1 MIAKLSRDQ
10 AVGCQVAMPLD
21 TGGVTN
27 LHLRADGERDPGLPD
42 SYMPTMDTGPDIG
55 AALKSAREFRGLTL
69 QDVADSTRIR
79 RAYLAA
85 IEDMRLDEL
94 PSRPF
99 TIGYVRAYANALGM
113 DGEAAVERFKLDEPA
128 PDEPLRAPVGVRR
141 DGDPRVMAIVI
152 VGLLIVGAIV
162 MWNIAQRAMSEQAPP
177 AANAPE
183 ASAVGLPAPAPPGGP
198 VALGAPLPAPVE
210 STTPTP
216 YETPGLEAATA
227 GDGSS
232 RAADDA
238 AKLAKAHPEDVV
250 AAPSA
255 PLASTFVAN
264 GVVHGAPAAGSVV
277 TLQARKP
284 TSLIVRGADGSVY
297 FARQLAAGEAYR
309 APMLKG
315 LTVDV
320 AEPSSVQVFVGG
332 QSKGL
337 LPSAQTLVSKLAA
350 QAQ

>member
-1 MIAKLSRDQ
+1 
-10 AVGCQVAMPLD
+10 MPLD

-27 LHLRADGERDPGLPD
+27 LHLRADGDRDPGLAD

-85 IEDMRLDEL
+85 IEEMRLDEL

-113 DGEAAVERFKLDEPA
+113 DGEAAVERFKSDEPA

-177 AANAPE
+177 PPTAPE
-183 ASAVGLPAPAPPGGP
+183 AAAVGVALAPVAEGP

-216 YETPGLEAATA
+216 YETPGLQAATA

-232 RAADDA
+232 KAADDA
-238 AKLAKAHPEDVV
+238 AKLAREHPETVV
-250 AAPSA
+250 AAPSE
-255 PLASTFVAN
+255 PLAGTFTAKGPVY
-264 GVVHGAPAAGSVV
+264 GAPAAASIL

-284 TSLIVRGADGSVY
+284 TSLIVRGADNSVY

-320 AEPSSVQVFVGG
+320 SDPAAMQVFVGG

-337 LPSAQTLVSKLAA
+337 LPSTQTSVAKLTAE
-350 QAQ
+350 

>member
-1 MIAKLSRDQ
+1 
-10 AVGCQVAMPLD
+10 
-21 TGGVTN
+21 
-27 LHLRADGERDPGLPD
+27 
-42 SYMPTMDTGPDIG
+42 MPTIDTGPDIG

-113 DGEAAVERFKLDEPA
+113 DGESAVERFKIDEPA
-128 PDEPLRAPVGVRR
+128 QDEPLRAPVGVRR

-162 MWNIAQRAMSEQAPP
+162 MWNIAQRAMSEQGPP
-177 AANAPE
+177 PPTAPE
-183 ASAVGLPAPAPPGGP
+183 AAAIGLATTPAQGGP

-216 YETPGLEAATA
+216 YVTPGLEAATA

-232 RAADDA
+232 KAADDA
-238 AKLAKAHPEDVV
+238 AKLAKDHPETVT
-250 AAPSA
+250 SA
-255 PLASTFVAN
+255 PGEPLAKLFIAKGAVY
-264 GVVHGAPAAGSVV
+264 GAPAAASIL

-297 FARQLAAGEAYR
+297 FARQLATGEAYR

-320 AEPSSVQVFVGG
+320 SEPSAVQVFVGG
-332 QSKGL
+332 QNKGL
-337 LPSAQTLVSKLAA
+337 LPTAQTSVTKLTAE
-350 QAQ
+350 

>member
-1 MIAKLSRDQ
+1 
-10 AVGCQVAMPLD
+10 MPLD

-27 LHLRADGERDPGLPD
+27 LHLRADGDRDPGLAD

-113 DGEAAVERFKLDEPA
+113 DGEAAVERFKSDEPA

-177 AANAPE
+177 PPTAPE
-183 ASAVGLPAPAPPGGP
+183 AAAVGVALAPVTEGP

-216 YETPGLEAATA
+216 YETPGLQAATA

-232 RAADDA
+232 KAADDA
-238 AKLAKAHPEDVV
+238 AKLAREHPENVV
-250 AAPSA
+250 AAPSE
-255 PLASTFVAN
+255 PLASTFTAKGPVY
-264 GVVHGAPAAGSVV
+264 GAPAAASIL

-284 TSLIVRGADGSVY
+284 TSLIVRGADNSVY

-320 AEPSSVQVFVGG
+320 SDPAAMQVFVGG

-337 LPSAQTLVSKLAA
+337 LPSAQASVAKLTAE
-350 QAQ
+350 

>member
-1 MIAKLSRDQ
+1 
-10 AVGCQVAMPLD
+10 MPLD

-27 LHLRADGERDPGLPD
+27 LRMSVDGDLDPGLAD
-42 SYMPTMDTGPDIG
+42 SYMPTLETGPDIG

-85 IEDMRLDEL
+85 IEEMRLDEL

-99 TIGYVRAYANALGM
+99 TIGYVRAYANALGL
-113 DGEAAVERFKLDEPA
+113 DGEAAVDRFKLDEPA

-141 DGDPRVMAIVI
+141 DGDPRVMAIVM
-152 VGLLIVGAIV
+152 VGLLIVGAII
-162 MWNIAQRAMSEQAPP
+162 MWNIAQRSMSEQAPP
-177 AANAPE
+177 PPTAPE
-183 ASAVGLPAPAPPGGP
+183 AADIGLSPAPAQVGP
-198 VALGAPLPAPVE
+198 FALGAPLPAPVE

-216 YETPGLEAATA
+216 YVTPGLEAATA

-232 RAADDA
+232 KAVEDA
-238 AKLAKAHPEDVV
+238 ARLAKEHPESVAVV
-250 AAPSA
+250 PTEALPATFAARGA
-255 PLASTFVAN
+255 IF
-264 GVVHGAPAAGSVV
+264 GAPAAASTL
-277 TLQARKP
+277 TLQARRP
-284 TSLIVRGADGSVY
+284 TSIIVRGDDSTVY

-315 LTVDV
+315 LAIDV
-320 AEPSSVQVFVGG
+320 SDPTAMQVFVAG

-337 LPSAQTLVSKLAA
+337 LPAAQTSVAKLTAE
-350 QAQ
+350 